1 MPLRN
6 AWARCNPQFKTF
18 PNAWV
23 WPQWNQET
31 QPLSSRHR
39 TAFTCPTYVK
49 TSRVVPLALEHWLI
63 PQFWFLALALLP
75 TSCVIFIKLLHL
87 TFLQFPYIYKQ
98 KKNLEWTKDDRCSH
112 LNANSNKLWV
122 KVSVS
127 VLKIMLKPQTGLVEE
142 YEWLVRFAI
151 HIKGLVS
158 YRVWFAIYR
167 PEDPGGSCRVPSSYN
182 EILLELEV
190 RELVTPSLHPRD
202 LQSVKKTFDGDSQLQ
217 YFAQWRSTLLPPTVR
232 EYYVSFLA
240 VAWRDPQVLRAE
252 RQKETQMMQDL
263 SDDVCRVLCWLPTM

>member
-1 MPLRN
+1 MKSRDSTFVLQAQDRIHLPNLR
-6 AWARCNPQFKTF
+6 QDF
-18 PNAWV
+18 
-23 WPQWNQET
+23 QSG
-31 QPLSSRHR
+31 SSGFG
-39 TAFTCPTYVK
+39 TLTDPSVLVFGFSSAANF
-49 TSRVVPLALEHWLI
+49 
-63 PQFWFLALALLP
+63 F
-75 TSCVIFIKLLHL
+75 VIFIKLLHL